1 MAIVEAYAEADGTA
15 GRIIVVSASLPANA
29 AGRDRVMIDQRSR
42 AAH

>member
-1 MAIVEAYAEADGTA
+1 MAVVEAYAEADSTA
-15 GRIIVVSASLPANA
+15 SRIIAVIASLPANA